1 MGDRSTI
8 EWTDATWNPV
18 TGCTRVSSGCD
29 NCYAARMAF
38 RLDNMGQP
46 HYKGLT
52 SLNAKGDRHFN
63 GRVNLIEKAIH
74 LPLRWKKPR
83 MVFVNS
89 MSDLFHRD
97 VPVEFIKRVFSIMN
111 QAKQH
116 TYQVLTKRSAR
127 LLEVSSQLE
136 WSDHIWMG
144 VRVEDEAALPRVD
157 DLVATSANVKW
168 LSIEPLLGPLHSLQ
182 LEGIDWVVVGGESGP
197 GARAMKSDWVREI
210 RDRCLECSV
219 PFFFKQWGGVNKK
232 KAGRELDGRTW
243 DQYPVERDALARK
256 EN

>member
-18 TGCTRVSSGCD
+18 TGCTRVSRGCD

-38 RLDNMGQP
+38 RLDNMGQQN
-46 HYKGLT
+46 YKGLT
-52 SLNAKGDRHFN
+52 SLNAKGDRHFSGKIN
-63 GRVNLIEKAIH
+63 VIEKTVT

-83 MVFVNS
+83 RVFVNS

-97 VPVEFIKRVFSIMN
+97 VPLEFIQRIFSVMN

-116 TYQVLTKRSAR
+116 TFQVLTKRSAR
-127 LLEVSSQLE
+127 LVELSGELE
-136 WSDHIWMG
+136 WADHIWMG
-144 VRVEDEAALPRVD
+144 VSVEDEAVISRVD
-157 DLVATSANVKW
+157 DLRATKAMTKW
-168 LSIEPLLGPLHSLQ
+168 LSIEPLLGPLPTLQ
-182 LEGIDWVVVGGESGP
+182 LDGIDWVVVGGESGP
-197 GARAMKSDWVREI
+197 GARAMIAEWVREI

-232 KAGRELDGRTW
+232 KAGRELDGRVW
-243 DQYPVERDALARK
+243 DEYPAARDGIMS
-256 EN
+256 